1 MPPSFQPCL
10 INDASGDPGLF
21 ISFAFNR
28 RAIVFDL
35 GDIAALSPRD
45 ALKISHVF
53 ISHTHMDHFAGFDRL
68 LRTLLGRSK
77 TLYFYGPEGFLRNLE
92 GKLSGY
98 AWNLVENFT
107 NQLMIHATEVTE
119 EHQIT
124 RRYACRDGFQPIQDP
139 PPTSPFP
146 LPTHPTSPLPLHV
159 LYQEPSFHV
168 TASVLDHG
176 IPCLGFSLKENF
188 HINIRKDR
196 LDALGLV
203 PGPWLYQFKQAVYDD
218 RDPESIFP
226 VLHDQNGPAAEK
238 GYTIKGLLE
247 EIAIVSKGQKI
258 SYIVDAA
265 YQPANVERMVA
276 LAKDADH
283 LFIEAAFLEKDR
295 EHAVRKHHL
304 TARQAGE
311 IAGKACARRFTLF
324 HFSPRY
330 QHAEKLFYTEA
341 MEGYCEYFK
350 GIPESLDA

>member
-45 ALKISHVF
+45 TLKISHVF

-77 TLYFYGPEGFLRNLE
+77 TLYIYGPEGFLRNLE

-98 AWNLVENFT
+98 TWNLVENFT
-107 NQLMIHATEVTE
+107 NQLIIHATEVTE
-119 EHQIT
+119 EHHIA

-139 PPTSPFP
+139 TPPAPRFHHTENNS
-146 LPTHPTSPLPLHV
+146 SRNVHV
-159 LYQEPSFHV
+159 LHQEPSFHV

-188 HINIRKDR
+188 RINIRKDR
-196 LDALGLV
+196 LDDLGLL
-203 PGPWLYQFKQAVYDD
+203 PGPWLYQFKQAVYDG

-226 VLHDQNGPAAEK
+226 VLNDQDGPAAGK

-258 SYIVDAA
+258 TYIVDAA
-265 YQPANVERMVA
+265 YQPANVEKMIA
-276 LAKDADH
+276 LAKNADH

-295 EHAVRKHHL
+295 GHAARKLHL

-311 IAGKACARRFTLF
+311 IAGLAGARRFTLF
-324 HFSPRY
+324 HFSSRY
-330 QHAEKLFYTEA
+330 QHAEKLFYAEA
-341 MEGYCEYFK
+341 MEGYFEYFK